1 MNSFSNILELYNWEE
16 VKASIYSKTS
26 QDVENA
32 LSSRKRTLEDFKA
45 LISPAA
51 QPYLEQMAQFSH
63 QLTQKRFGKTIQM
76 YAPMY
81 VSNECYN
88 SCIYC
93 GFNFENKI
101 KRKTLNDQE
110 ILIEAEAIKKLG
122 FNHILLV
129 SGEANR
135 IVHVDYF
142 KKVIELI
149 KPHFANI
156 SIEVQ
161 PLDTDEYKVMHDAG
175 VYSVMVYQETYHKEV
190 YKSYHPRGKKSI
202 FNYRLETP
210 DRIGTAGIHK
220 VGLGVL
226 LGLEDWRTDSFF
238 CALHLDY
245 LKKEYWQTKLS
256 VSFPRMRP
264 AEGIIEPKVIV
275 TDKDLA
281 QLICAYRIFNEDVE
295 LSMSTR
301 ESEKFRNNIL
311 KMGITS
317 MSANSKTN
325 PGGYAVEPESLE
337 QFKISDERT
346 AAEISALITNS
357 GYEPVWK
364 DWDRVLV

>member
-1 MNSFSNILELYNWEE
+1 MNSFKNILDLYSWDE

-51 QPYLEQMAQFSH
+51 QPYLEQMAQLSH

-101 KRKTLNDQE
+101 KRKTLNEQE

-142 KKVIELI
+142 KRVIELI

-161 PLDTDEYKVMHDAG
+161 PLDTDEYIVMHDAG
-175 VYSVMVYQETYHKEV
+175 VYSVLVYQETYHREV
-190 YKSYHPRGKKSI
+190 YKSYHPRGKKTI

-210 DRIGTAGIHK
+210 DRVGVAHRFVFLCFTFGLPSKGILADKIVGFVSTDATCRRDYRAQSDSYRQRSCTA
-220 VGLGVL
+220 
-226 LGLEDWRTDSFF
+226 
-238 CALHLDY
+238 Y
-245 LKKEYWQTKLS
+245 LC
-256 VSFPRMRP
+256 VSYF
-264 AEGIIEPKVIV
+264 
-275 TDKDLA
+275 
-281 QLICAYRIFNEDVE
+281 
-295 LSMSTR
+295 
-301 ESEKFRNNIL
+301 
-311 KMGITS
+311 
-317 MSANSKTN
+317 
-325 PGGYAVEPESLE
+325 
-337 QFKISDERT
+337 
-346 AAEISALITNS
+346 
-357 GYEPVWK
+357 
-364 DWDRVLV
+364 